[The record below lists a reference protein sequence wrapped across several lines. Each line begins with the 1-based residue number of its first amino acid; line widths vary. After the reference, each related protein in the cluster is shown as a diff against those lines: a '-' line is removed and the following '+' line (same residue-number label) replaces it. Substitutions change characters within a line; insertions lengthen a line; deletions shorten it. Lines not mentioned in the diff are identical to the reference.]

1 MGAVSQS
8 FQKIQAFLDQALYFE
23 CLQVDVILYFAMK
36 GEISPRIFIEGDSH
50 FSSGL
55 DEK

>member
-1 MGAVSQS
+1 MVAVSQS

-23 CLQVDVILYFAMK
+23 CLQDDVILYFAMK

>member
-36 GEISPRIFIEGDSH
+36 GEISLRTFIEGDSL

-55 DEK
+55 DGK